1 MIKEKSWTQ
10 AVVVRSV
17 DYGESD
23 RIVGLFTREFGN
35 ISVFARGARNSK
47 KRYVGMD
54 LFSTFKALIVPPKLK
69 SSSFFQLESME
80 AVDLQ
85 LDIRRDIHKFC
96 QVSYMAECTW
106 LFLGELDA
114 QPDYFDWWMDTLL
127 SLKQEGFSEHGQA
140 KLDMEMLRWFGYL
153 PSFQNCYECEKKI
166 ENERVFFSFSKGGI
180 VCGSCHKASV
190 GRWLHS
196 DCFASEDVSN
206 LRESLDDFVRFT
218 LGKQPRSQK
227 VREEM
232 VGGYRAK
239 IS

>member
-1 MIKEKSWTQ
+1 MIKEKTWTD
-10 AVVVRSV
+10 VIIIRSI

-23 RIVGLFTREFGN
+23 RILGLFTRELGN
-35 ISVFARGARNSK
+35 VSIFARGARNSK

-54 LFSTFKALIVPPKLK
+54 LFASFRTLIVPPKIK
-69 SSSFFQLESME
+69 SGTFFQAESVE
-80 AVDLQ
+80 NLDLQ
-85 LDIRRDIHKFC
+85 LDVRQDIHKFC
-96 QVSYMAECTW
+96 QMSYMAECTW

-114 QPDYFDWWMDTLL
+114 QPEYFDWWKKTIETMRQGSFTKND
-127 SLKQEGFSEHGQA
+127 QA
-140 KLDMEMLRWFGYL
+140 KIDLEMLRWFGYL
-153 PSFQNCYECEKKI
+153 PSFQHCYECEKKVEH
-166 ENERVFFSFSKGGI
+166 ENVFFSFSKGGI
-180 VCGSCHKASV
+180 VCRLCHRPSV

-196 DCFASEDVSN
+196 DSFLNQDVSS

-227 VREEM
+227 IREEM